1 MDGQDK
7 QDNMSNILIMGGT
20 RFLGAHVAMAA
31 AAQGHRVTLFT
42 RGQTEPP
49 ISLNAE
55 RLRGDRRTGDF
66 AALRGRRWD
75 AVIDTSGYIP
85 REVRGVADA
94 LREATDH
101 YTFVSSISA
110 YANAKQGHAEDGP
123 LGTLAD
129 PSTEEITG
137 ETYGPLKAACE
148 REALAGFGQ
157 RALIIRPGLIV
168 GRFDPTDRFTY
179 WPWRMAQGGDVAAP
193 GRAGRVVQFIDAQDL
208 AEWMLRL
215 VAGRITGVFNATGPA
230 TPLPMGDL
238 LAACQR
244 VAQVPAKV
252 CWLREE
258 FLLTQGVL
266 PWSEMPLWIPESDPD
281 TAGFM
286 DIKIARALAHGLTFR
301 PVEDTVRDALAW
313 ARSRGAARAWKAG
326 LTREREV
333 ELLRVQP
340 GD

>member
-1 MDGQDK
+1 MDRQDK
-7 QDNMSNILIMGGT
+7 QDNMSNILILGGT
-20 RFLGAHVAMAA
+20 RFLGVHLAMAT
-31 AAQGHRVTLFT
+31 AAQGHRVTIFT

-49 ISLNAE
+49 IPLSAE
-55 RLRGDRRTGDF
+55 HLRGDRRAGDF

-85 REVRGVADA
+85 REVRGAAQA
-94 LREATDH
+94 LRDSTDH

-110 YANAKQGHAEDGP
+110 YANTKQGHAEDGP

-148 REALAGFGQ
+148 REALAGFGG

-168 GRFDPTDRFTY
+168 GKFDPTDRFTY
-179 WPWRMAQGGDVAAP
+179 WPWRVAQGGDVAAP

-258 FLLTQGVL
+258 FLLAQGVL

-286 DIKIARALAHGLTFR
+286 DIKIDRAVAHGLTFR
-301 PVEDTVRDALAW
+301 PLDDTVRDTLEW
-313 ARSRGAARAWKAG
+313 ARSRGAAHAWKAG
-326 LTREREV
+326 LTREREA
-333 ELLRVQP
+333 ELLRTQP